1 MRVTSQTEDY
11 TTAVLGAVVVHI
23 WHGETTL
30 EGVSA
35 MFRAVDAQAA
45 QFGKVYGVNIVH
57 HSRAP
62 SAEARAAI
70 GEGMFEHRELIGAT
84 ALVFEGAGFGAAA
97 IRAVVTGLTMAANH
111 PFPYK
116 VFSKSQDA
124 LVWLH
129 GLAGGALRATPTA
142 VGADLDTIRRVH
154 EARYRSNG

>member
-1 MRVTSQTEDY
+1 MRVTAQTKDY
-11 TTAVLGAVVVHI
+11 TTAVQGAVVVHI

-30 EGVSA
+30 DGVA
-35 MFRAVDAQAA
+35 EMFRAVDAQAA
-45 QFGKVYGVNIVH
+45 LFGKVYGVNIVH

-70 GEGMFEHRELIGAT
+70 GEGMFNHRHMIGGT

-111 PFPYK
+111 PFPYR
-116 VFSKSQDA
+116 VFSNAHDA

-129 GLAGGALRATPTA
+129 ALAGGTIRTTPTA
-142 VGADLDTIRRVH
+142 VGTDLSTIRRVH
-154 EARYRSNG
+154 EARYLSAG